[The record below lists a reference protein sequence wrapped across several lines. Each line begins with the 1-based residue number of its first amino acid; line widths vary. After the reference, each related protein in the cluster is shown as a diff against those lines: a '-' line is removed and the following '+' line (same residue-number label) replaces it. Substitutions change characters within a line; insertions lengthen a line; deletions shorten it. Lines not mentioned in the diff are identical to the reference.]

1 MVDISGL
8 PSTECVQTDR
18 RGYEMVLFINFNI
31 ILSCAIKGKSRLS
44 DVFYSSTGPAR
55 RMLFSMKNKERFKK
69 FLPRAF
75 KNEHRH

>member
-8 PSTECVQTDR
+8 PSTECVHTDR

-55 RMLFSMKNKERFKK
+55 RGRGLFSMKNKERFKK
-69 FLPRAF
+69 VLPRAF
-75 KNEHRH
+75 KN